1 MAACG
6 CGHHAEIDSTT
17 PPSSRCR
24 RASAMAARGCGRRG
38 RRRRGPHRSPVRM
51 PRRRRHSPL
60 RSGRGPANKR
70 REAGGA
76 APPPRTSDKKPVVW
90 RPHPKPPTTMRP
102 SGAESSTP
110 PLPIQVALRVAALKA
125 AHPAP
130 DELPRLMT
138 LQFLAGQLSPV
149 MTKLSSCLVGVAPP
163 YDGDEATDSPVNYDL
178 SSCEHILSLK
188 MCVLDA
194 IHGFYIWAL
203 AVLPSATIGRHGG
216 HCCGPL
222 ESASNIILVTV
233 CTSRPTTTYTCA
245 SSGSVR
251 ARRGRRWGRRQRA
264 HGERE
269 DAAREQAG
277 APSPPESTSTAPGPA
292 STSAAT
298 AAAPNPAPPP
308 PPCPPPRRPAPAPPP
323 RPTPRRPPA
332 RGRFAGGGDAAPS
345 VPFLTGRCPRL
356 LARHSRCRLLLCRL
370 VPSRRPACPRE
381 EKRREE

>member
-1 MAACG
+1 
-6 CGHHAEIDSTT
+6 
-17 PPSSRCR
+17 
-24 RASAMAARGCGRRG
+24 
-38 RRRRGPHRSPVRM
+38 
-51 PRRRRHSPL
+51 
-60 RSGRGPANKR
+60 
-70 REAGGA
+70 
-76 APPPRTSDKKPVVW
+76 
-90 RPHPKPPTTMRP
+90 
-102 SGAESSTP
+102 
-110 PLPIQVALRVAALKA
+110 
-125 AHPAP
+125 
-130 DELPRLMT
+130 
-138 LQFLAGQLSPV
+138 
-149 MTKLSSCLVGVAPP
+149 
-163 YDGDEATDSPVNYDL
+163 
-178 SSCEHILSLK
+178 

-233 CTSRPTTTYTCA
+233 WYAATAPPLPDDEADLPGDIFDTGLTSTSRPTTTYTCA